1 MSFNKPPPQKTSNKW
16 PNDASVHR
24 DSIYIDIQINKSGF
38 STQYHIPWHTQVTIS
53 FPPLHKTMHHS
64 SPPQGCRKLGT
75 QRPISHPLVPAS
87 HSPLDTS
94 VTHKPRRPPL
104 SIGPEPD
111 TTPLKHQQELLTL
124 KTTGLTILH
133 TLVFQTTSSPPP
145 ATIVP
150 KFKHWKNQG

>member
-1 MSFNKPPPQKTSNKW
+1 MTHLFIVTQ
-16 PNDASVHR
+16 
-24 DSIYIDIQINKSGF
+24 YILILQINKSGF
-38 STQYHIPWHTQVTIS
+38 STQYHIPLHPQVTIS
-53 FPPLHKTMHHS
+53 FPPLHKNMHHS

-104 SIGPEPD
+104 STGPDPH

-133 TLVFQTTSSPPP
+133 TLAFKTNWLTSANATTT
-145 ATIVP
+145 AAKVP
-150 KFKHWKNQG
+150 KFKH

>member
-16 PNDASVHR
+16 PNDAPVHR
-24 DSIYIDIQINKSGF
+24 DPIYIDIQINKSGF

-53 FPPLHKTMHHS
+53 FPPQHKTMHHS

-111 TTPLKHQQELLTL
+111 TQASARATHPENNRVNNPPYTSVQTNWLTSASINSAQIQAL
-124 KTTGLTILH
+124 
-133 TLVFQTTSSPPP
+133 
-145 ATIVP
+145 
-150 KFKHWKNQG
+150 KNQG